1 MFLERQ
7 TMTNVGMHVSETV
20 VAFALLVMA
29 AYFMKRNGTLH
40 QDDSALFAKL
50 LTQAVLPATIFYQ
63 LWTNPLS
70 NATVAPVMIMFLVG
84 ISALVMSWL
93 AGIVLRFD
101 RQSLGALMIVSSFGS
116 SALIGYPI
124 IQYAFE
130 GNPRAL
136 AEAIVISELGV
147 GLPIFI
153 LGPAVAMYF
162 GGSFTGTDDLRTL
175 VKNYLRSPIF
185 LAVVLG
191 LGLSH
196 VDIAAGTPF
205 VDTFRDALEMVQGS
219 LVVVSAVILGIQ
231 LSFQP
236 LQGFGK
242 LIVVSILIQMLFQ
255 PWLSAYLAG
264 PFYVSAENSQI
275 LVLISA
281 MPAAILGPVF
291 ASRYDC
297 AARTASLLTFTH
309 IVVSP
314 LVVPAIFTLL
324 S

>member
-1 MFLERQ
+1 MA
-7 TMTNVGMHVSETV
+7 NVGIQVSESV
-20 VAFALLVMA
+20 IAFALLVMA
-29 AYFMKRNGTLH
+29 AYFLKRGGTLK

-63 LWTNPLS
+63 LWTHPLS
-70 NATVAPVMIMFLVG
+70 STTVVPVMIMFFVGIAALAASWLVG
-84 ISALVMSWL
+84 IA
-93 AGIVLRFD
+93 LRFD
-101 RQSLGALMIVSSFGS
+101 RQSIGALMIVSSFGS
-116 SALIGYPI
+116 SALIGYPV
-124 IQYAFE
+124 IQYAFA
-130 GNPRAL
+130 GNPQAL
-136 AEAIVISELGV
+136 AEGIVISELGV

-153 LGPAVAMYF
+153 LCPVVAMFF
-162 GGSFTGTDDLRTL
+162 GGTFKGSGDLRTL
-175 VKNYLRSPIF
+175 VKNYLLSPIF

-196 VDIAAGTPF
+196 VDIAGGTPF
-205 VDTFRDALEMVQGS
+205 VETFRDALEMVQGS

-242 LIVVSILIQMLFQ
+242 LILVSIVVQMLFQ
-255 PWLSAYLAG
+255 PWLSAFLASEMQ
-264 PFYVSAENSQI
+264 VSAENSQI

-314 LVVPAIFTLL
+314 VLVPVVFTLVA
-324 S
+324 